1 MKLILYPNLLNAPD
15 CEKKWWAEKKR
26 MKETKQQG
34 GTDWYFIHGS
44 SSVSAPQRSH
54 LKMLFATHPSRVVI
68 YAAITAAEIAGS
80 VVGRPCS
87 LPTLN
92 WRFLILTAS
101 SIPLIVTVAVWKH
114 L

>member
-15 CEKKWWAEKKR
+15 CEKKWWAENKWMR
-26 MKETKQQG
+26 ETKQQC
-34 GTDWYFIHGS
+34 GTDWYFIHGP

-68 YAAITAAEIAGS
+68 YAAITAAQIAGS

-87 LPTLN
+87 LAD
-92 WRFLILTAS
+92 FLRSLRRNPFRRNSARVIQF
-101 SIPLIVTVAVWKH
+101 PG
-114 L
+114 